1 MCGIAGIVS
10 ASISSAIDSRSA
22 IRHRGPDG
30 DGIFNAPGIQLAHTR
45 LAILDLSPN
54 GSQPMQTADGRYV
67 IVFNGEIYNHQSLR
81 AELTDRYVFQSTSDT
96 ETLLYGFA
104 AYGTAVFRKLN
115 GIFACAIFD
124 TVTRQLVLVRDQ
136 FGVKPLY
143 YYHKNGL
150 LLFSSELKTIARY
163 PGIDKSIDYPAL
175 VNYLHF
181 LYSPGTQTP
190 FAHVS
195 KLLPGHYMQ
204 VAVDAPGTIHLKR
217 YYDLPFRG
225 TYSEQS
231 ESQLLE
237 ELDERLFTAVKR
249 QLQSDVPLAFF
260 LSGGLDSSLIM
271 AMAKRAYPNERL
283 TGYTIRTAFQNGK
296 FEGFENDLPYARRV
310 AAHLNVDLVEVD
322 ADADIVR
329 DFDRMIYHLDEP
341 QADTAPFN
349 VLNICRQARKN
360 GHTVLLGGTAGD
372 DVFSGYRRHQAL
384 SIEPLLNRI
393 PPAVGRLL
401 NRTVKLGTN
410 GVPLLRRLQ
419 KVTAGMGQ
427 PQQERMADYF
437 ARLPIATNH
446 RLFAGSIGQALTN
459 YQPNHQLLMALKRIP
474 EEKNLL
480 NQLLFWE
487 LSYFLPDHNLNY
499 TDKMS
504 MAVGVEAR
512 VPFLDPD
519 LVEFSTRLPPMLK
532 MRGRTT
538 KYLLRKVAERYLPS
552 AVIDRPKTGFGT
564 PLRDW
569 LCSGQLNGMLQKY
582 LSEESLRQRG
592 IFDPAAVHQLIRDN
606 QNGKLDATYSIWGL
620 MAIESWFR
628 QFVDSDQPIV

>member
-10 ASISSAIDSRSA
+10 ASVASSVDLRST

-30 DGIFNAPGIQLAHTR
+30 EGIFNAPGIQLAHTR

-54 GSQPMQTADGRYV
+54 GKQPMQTADGRYV
-67 IVFNGEIYNHQSLR
+67 IIFNGEIYNHHDLR
-81 AELTDRYVFQSTSDT
+81 ATLTDRYVFRSTSDT

-104 AYGTAVFRKLN
+104 AYGTAVFKKLN

-124 TVTRQLVLVRDQ
+124 TVTRELVLVRDQ

-143 YYHKNGL
+143 YYQKDGL
-150 LLFSSELKTIARY
+150 LLFSSELKTIAAY
-163 PGIDKSIDYPAL
+163 PGVDKSIDYPAL

-181 LYSPGTQTP
+181 LYSPGMQTP
-190 FAHVS
+190 FQYVS
-195 KLLPGHYMQ
+195 KLLPGHY
-204 VAVDAPGTIHLKR
+204 IHLPIDEPQAISIKR

-271 AMAKRAYPNERL
+271 AMAKRAHPQERL
-283 TGYTIRTAFQNGK
+283 TGYTIRTAFRHGK
-296 FEGFENDLPYARRV
+296 FEGFENDLPYARQV
-310 AAHLNVDLVEVD
+310 AAHLNIDLVEVD
-322 ADADIVR
+322 ADVDIVR

-349 VLNICRQARKN
+349 VLNICREARKN

-384 SIEPLLNRI
+384 TMEPFLNKI
-393 PPAVGRLL
+393 PPVVGRLL
-401 NRTVKLGTN
+401 NRTINLGAN
-410 GVPLLRRLQ
+410 DAPLLRRLR
-419 KVTAGMGQ
+419 KLTAGMGQ

-446 RLFAGSIGQALTN
+446 KLFERTIGHTLHDH
-459 YQPNHQLLMALKRIP
+459 QPRHQLLTALERIP
-474 EEKNLL
+474 NEKSLL

-504 MAVGVEAR
+504 MAVGVETR
-512 VPFLDPD
+512 VPFLDTE
-519 LVEFSTRLPPMLK
+519 LVEFSTKLPPSLK
-532 MRGRTT
+532 MHGRTT

-552 AVIDRPKTGFGT
+552 AVIYRPKTGFGT

-569 LCSGQLNGMLQKY
+569 LRSGQLNEMLKCY

-592 IFDPAAVHQLIRDN
+592 IFDPVAVHQLIRDN

-628 QFVDSDQPIV
+628 QFVDSGHSTL